1 MKIVKDELAEQQ
13 RTELAKAIAT
23 AAAARQAK
31 DAATAYYV
39 ETEAEVQ
46 RLLKALGEKRA
57 NDGLYQV
64 TLVEAE
70 RVKIDEEKLLRS
82 LTREVRDWI
91 TDRKLN
97 KSKLEDAVANGY
109 VTAEW
114 VAECATVEKNKP
126 FVRFSLYEESDEDAG

>member
-1 MKIVKDELAEQQ
+1 MKIVKNELAEQQ
-13 RTELAKAIAT
+13 RTELGKAIAS
-23 AAAARQAK
+23 AANARWLK
-31 DAATAYYV
+31 DVATADYV
-39 ETEAEVQ
+39 AAEAEVQ
-46 RLLKALGEKRA
+46 RLLRELGEKRA
-57 NDGLYQV
+57 NNGEYQA
-64 TLVEAE
+64 TLVEVE

-82 LTREVRDWI
+82 LTNEVRDWI

-97 KSKLEDAVANGY
+97 KGKLEDAVANGY